1 IGRDGG
7 ADRAH
12 RPAEPCGHQRRQ
24 EHEQERPMDELDEAD
39 RDGEEPDVAL
49 RFQVRGMEVASVL
62 WRAGLGLVPASWA
75 SRVRWATTCWVA
87 SGRAS
92 PAAACFIAVRRAG
105 SARSVSSM

>member
-24 EHEQERPMDELDEAD
+24 EHEQERRMDELDEAD
-39 RDGEEPDVAL
+39 RDGEEPDFSL

-62 WRAGLGLVPASWA
+62 WGAGLGLVPASW
-75 SRVRWATTCWVA
+75 VRWATTCWVA
-87 SGRAS
+87 PGRAS
-92 PAAACFIAVRRAG
+92 FSAACFIAARRAG
-105 SARSVSSM
+105 SARSVS